1 MLVGRYIPNL
11 VPRLFTLDRDYV
23 AEVAEYVDAP
33 VLREA
38 LENWDDWEADPARLG
53 RELLIELLAWQFA
66 SPVRWI
72 ETQDL
77 LFGSPEHGGLGMEQF
92 VEVGVANAPTLANLA
107 SQTTKLASYDGVAPK
122 IVNSSRDAAVVFA
135 TDTPMADD
143 EPEEETPEQPT
154 AEAEAAPA
162 EEKAAAPA
170 APVAE
175 AGADRPADLSYTA
188 ADATATLTAL
198 RTKVRPDQ
206 IGTADTIEA
215 LCDGVSSRRN
225 QLLVDLGAELSLGA
239 IDGAAEADWKAL
251 AGTVTKLART
261 YSAFGPVLTEAV
273 SEAAAQV
280 RRCRRQQAGRDR
292 RPRQGHLAARPRL
305 GLPRVRRA
313 RHRPAR
319 RVLDPWRVAG
329 LRHGPLAT

>member
-1 MLVGRYIPNL
+1 M
-11 VPRLFTLDRDYV
+11 PRLFTLDRDYV
-23 AEVAEYVDAP
+23 AGGRGVRRLARSSSP
-33 VLREA
+33 PSRTGTT
-38 LENWDDWEADPARLG
+38 WEADPARLG
-53 RELLIELLAWQFA
+53 RALLIELLAWQFA

-107 SQTTKLASYDGVAPK
+107 AQTTKLASYDGVAPK

-143 EPEEETPEQPT
+143 EPEEEATPRRPSRRGRGRSGRGRR
-154 AEAEAAPA
+154 PLRPPPV
-162 EEKAAAPA
+162 AAAG
-170 APVAE
+170 AE
-175 AGADRPADLSYTA
+175 RPADLSYTA
-188 ADATATLTAL
+188 ADATTTLAAL

-206 IGTADTIEA
+206 IGAADTIEA

-251 AGTVTKLART
+251 VGH
-261 YSAFGPVLTEAV
+261 GH
-273 SEAAAQV
+273 
-280 RRCRRQQAGRDR
+280 QAGPHLLR
-292 RPRQGHLAARPRL
+292 RSARC
-305 GLPRVRRA
+305 
-313 RHRPAR
+313 
-319 RVLDPWRVAG
+319 
-329 LRHGPLAT
+329 